1 MHGVYLAGERVLK
14 ARFGDREIWSRTS
27 GKIFLALL
35 TYFLVNITW
44 VFFRAEDFPG
54 AWRMIVTMLT
64 LQTDGARVLPTIYM
78 LETVF
83 TISIM
88 LAVHWFMRNRRLD
101 EVIGAIPVWR
111 TGVAWGAML
120 AILVITQGG
129 SDAFIYF
136 QF

>member
-1 MHGVYLAGERVLK
+1 V
-14 ARFGDREIWSRTS
+14 
-27 GKIFLALL
+27 

-44 VFFRAEDFPG
+44 VFFRAADFPQ

-64 LQTDGARVLPTIYM
+64 FVTDGEKVLPTVHVI
-78 LETVF
+78 ETVA

-88 LAVHWFMRNRRLD
+88 LVIHWRMRNRRLS
-101 EVIGAIPVWR
+101 EEIGRLPAWL
-111 TGVAWGAML
+111 TGLIWGVML
-120 AILVITQGG
+120 TLIIITQGG